1 MELEGFEKTRQ
12 EAAIIYIRVST
23 EEQVENYSLD
33 TQQEICTKEAQKRN
47 LRVDKVFREEGRSA
61 KTITQRP
68 VLIEMLEYC
77 RKHKKDVDA
86 VIVYRL
92 DRVSRQT
99 TDYLSIRKKLSEY
112 DIKLLSATEPT
123 GNSPAEKFVETMLAG
138 FAQMD
143 NDVRGE
149 RSRNGLRARFM
160 KGLCSYV
167 THGYLNQNGYIT
179 KDPESFSQFR
189 EAWELLATGTKT
201 LREIGDF
208 LFERGVKQKKKGGKL
223 LPQTLHR
230 IFRNKFYTGKV
241 VSKKYC
247 MEVPG
252 QHPPMITEELF
263 YTVQAILEG
272 RNTNLK
278 PSLTKRSRDNAEFP
292 LRRLVKCSACG
303 SSYSGAWSK
312 GKRSKYA
319 YYFCAKRCKECGSV
333 GVEDLQAETY
343 KKLESINFTERAVK
357 FLISW
362 LRQKYYQRID
372 ELQKRREEADDEL
385 KELYELR
392 QSLIQK
398 NLKGI
403 YSDEIFKEQNK
414 LLEDKIKLIQYA
426 KNDELLEK
434 YNLERITKFIEAK
447 LSNVAETFANSHL
460 KQVRVLLCS
469 IFPAGMP
476 YGRNGFVNTPL
487 SPFYQA
493 ILAAPDTSIPSGGEA
508 GIRTLGPSFDRQ
520 LISSELHSTTLAPLQ
535 FCKELPEYYI
545 SVHQVKKA
553 GFPAYRIGVPSG
565 ISILLSIFFPVQ
577 SVGTGISRSKRA
589 VAAVSIVEINL
600 PDRAELAN

>member
-1 MELEGFEKTRQ
+1 METGGLLTTRQ
-12 EAAIIYIRVST
+12 ETAVIYIRVST

-47 LRVDKVFREEGRSA
+47 LQVIKMFREEGRSA
-61 KTITQRP
+61 KTITERP

-77 RKHKKDVDA
+77 RRHKKEVDA

-123 GNSPAEKFVETMLAG
+123 GNSPTEKFIETMLAG

-143 NDVRGE
+143 NDVRSE

-160 KGLCSYV
+160 NGLCSYV

-179 KDPESFSQFR
+179 KDPESFDHFK

-208 LFERGVKQKKKGGKL
+208 LYERGVKQKKKGGKL

-241 VSKKYC
+241 VSKKYG
-247 MEVPG
+247 MEVAG

-263 YTVQAILEG
+263 YQVQAILEG

-278 PSLTKRSRDNAEFP
+278 PSLTKRSRDNQEFP
-292 LRRLVKCSACG
+292 LRRIVKCSGCG

-312 GKRSKYA
+312 GKRAKYA
-319 YYFCAKRCKECGSV
+319 YYFCAKRCKECGSIPID
-333 GVEDLQAETY
+333 DLKDEATKRLENI
-343 KKLESINFTERAVK
+343 KLKENTVK
-357 FLISW
+357 FVVSW
-362 LRQKYYQRID
+362 LRQKYFQRTS

-385 KELYELR
+385 KGLYELR
-392 QSLIQK
+392 QSLIEK

-403 YSDEIFKEQNK
+403 YSDEIFKEQNA
-414 LLEDKIKLIQYA
+414 LLENKIKTIQYA

-434 YNLERITKFIEAK
+434 YNLERITTFIEQK
-447 LSNVAETFANSHL
+447 LSDVAKTFETSDL

-469 IFPAGMP
+469 IFPGGMP

-493 ILAAPDTSIPSGGEA
+493 ILDIQHTSIPSGGEA
-508 GIRTLGPSFDRQ
+508 GIRTQDPPYGR
-520 LISSELHSTTLAPLQ
+520 
-535 FCKELPEYYI
+535 
-545 SVHQVKKA
+545 
-553 GFPAYRIGVPSG
+553 
-565 ISILLSIFFPVQ
+565 
-577 SVGTGISRSKRA
+577 
-589 VAAVSIVEINL
+589 
-600 PDRAELAN
+600 